1 MSPKN
6 RLFTS
11 IQFPDCVFL
20 SFDESGLLVMFQ
32 FIFNLS
38 VPSHRCDICIY
49 IDNIICFQAFNKHL
63 LET

>member
-6 RLFTS
+6 RLFAY

-38 VPSHRCDICIY
+38 VPSHRCVYIY
-49 IDNIICFQAFNKHL
+49 IYIYHNLFSGF
-63 LET
+63 